1 MRSPDSL
8 RSRLPPPANP
18 TLVRGLGSLDVAS
31 ITFNCLVG
39 SAIFIAA
46 AIVPRAVP
54 HPWLMLPL
62 WIAGGLL
69 CLAGVATYCELGTM
83 FPEAGGQYQYL
94 KEAYGPLWGFLYGWT
109 AFLVIQSGVI
119 AYLSVAGADG
129 LGTIWPALSSSHTL
143 VAVPFGD
150 ATWSIQ
156 GSQAGGAA
164 LIATITVVN
173 YFGLRAGA
181 GLQNAIGA
189 VKIGSL
195 LAFIGF
201 GLAAAPAA
209 PDPWPQP
216 LPPGLPWSALAV
228 GMIGVLWCYD
238 GFYQAGFA
246 AGEIRDPSRNLARGM
261 ILGVA
266 ATILL
271 YALVNI
277 VYLRALPPRALGDA
291 PRIGEAA
298 ATALFGGLGG
308 RLMSAAVLV
317 SILGCLATCILTA
330 ARIYLPMAQDGLFFR
345 SLARIH
351 PRYRTPGP
359 ALVAQ
364 ATWASVLAFSGSYE
378 QLGTYTL
385 FATFLFHAANGLAVF
400 VLRRAQPD
408 RERPYRAW
416 GYPVT
421 PALFILM
428 SLVFVVSTLLQR
440 PRESFL
446 GLGLVA
452 LGLPAYA
459 WWNRSNARPASA
471 PSG

>member
-1 MRSPDSL
+1 MSTVARPSPVV
-8 RSRLPPPANP
+8 RP

-109 AFLVIQSGVI
+109 AILVIQSGVI

-351 PRYRTPGP
+351 PVHRTPGP

-364 ATWASVLAFSGSYE
+364 ALWASVLAFSGSYE
-378 QLGTYTL
+378 QLGTYTI

-400 VLRRAQPD
+400 VLRRAQPG
-408 RERPYRAW
+408 RPRPYRAW

-421 PALFILM
+421 TALALIGSVLF
-428 SLVFVVSTLLQR
+428 LVGMIRAYTRPSVYALVVLAISYPVFRLLNPRYQR
-440 PRESFL
+440 PTS
-446 GLGLVA
+446 
-452 LGLPAYA
+452 
-459 WWNRSNARPASA
+459 
-471 PSG
+471 